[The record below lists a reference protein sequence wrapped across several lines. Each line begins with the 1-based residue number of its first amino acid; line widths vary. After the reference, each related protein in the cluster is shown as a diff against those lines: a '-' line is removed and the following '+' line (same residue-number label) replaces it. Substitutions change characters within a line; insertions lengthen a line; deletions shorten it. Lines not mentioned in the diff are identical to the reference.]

1 MTDEEKTYLLET
13 TVVGRRVKYSK
24 YNKLQRERP
33 ELYEELGGNPDT
45 IYKNIKKLIP
55 RKQKGRKPTRIYNW
69 TFCTRKPVG
78 FSFKKK
84 TESFDDFIDSL
95 NKPYTKEGDVYVF
108 GNIAVEYCDL
118 MKWSEKGCKK
128 GDLTR
133 KSEDYLKR
141 GVRSIHVFGDEWE
154 NRTDIVKSIIK
165 TSLGIYDRR
174 IFARKCKVRYLDK
187 KEEKEFF
194 NRCHLQGFSAS
205 RHCLGL
211 IYKGEV
217 VAAIS
222 LASPRFSKETDWELI
237 RYANALN
244 TQIIG
249 GFSKLLSH
257 FRKDYKGSITSYS
270 DRRLFAGDL
279 YRQIFKELPPSGE
292 DYYYTEGTIREN
304 RIKFQKYKLVNAFP
318 EWANDTEWVIANR
331 LGWYRIWG
339 CGNWKFRLD

>member
-1 MTDEEKTYLLET
+1 MTEEEKTYLLET

-24 YNKLQRERP
+24 YNKMKKERP
-33 ELYEELGGNPDT
+33 DLYEELGGDPDS

-55 RKQKGRKPTRIYNW
+55 LKQKGRKATRTYNW
-69 TFCTRKPVG
+69 AF
-78 FSFKKK
+78 
-84 TESFDDFIDSL
+84 
-95 NKPYTKEGDVYVF
+95 YTKEDDVYVF
-108 GNIAVEYCDL
+108 GDIAVEYCDL

-128 GDLTR
+128 GDLTK

-141 GVRSIHVFGDEWE
+141 GIRSIHVFGDEWE

-165 TSLGIYDRR
+165 TSLGIYDRK

-222 LASPRFSKETDWELI
+222 LASPRFSKDTDWELI

-249 GFSKLLSH
+249 GFSKLLTH

-270 DRRLFAGDL
+270 DRRLFSGNL
-279 YRQIFKELPPSGE
+279 YRQIFRELSPSGE

-339 CGNWKFRLD
+339 CGNWKFKLD